1 MISHQQISTW
11 SRWVSRLDTM
21 NENQDEICMQYTF
34 TSCLEFVSLLFNL
47 KLIDDE
53 FGSISLF
60 QYNHL
65 SSIYN
70 MSQQM
75 LRIQGAIWRWNDV
88 KI

>member
-1 MISHQQISTW
+1 MRSHQHIGTW

-34 TSCLEFVSLLFNL
+34 NWCLGFVSLLFNL

-53 FGSISLF
+53 FESISLF

-70 MSQQM
+70 MSQQT
-75 LRIQGAIWRWNDV
+75 LRIQGAIWLWNDV